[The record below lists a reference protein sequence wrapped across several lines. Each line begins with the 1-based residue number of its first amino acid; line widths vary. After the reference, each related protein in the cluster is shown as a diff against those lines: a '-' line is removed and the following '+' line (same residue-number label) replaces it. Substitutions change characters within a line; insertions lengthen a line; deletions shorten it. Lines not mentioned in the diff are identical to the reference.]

1 METKM
6 KLTNEEKIQALELTD
21 IQEKAFKKLQKAL
34 TECDKKGIKFIGME
48 EFHYAFNGNNLESTR
63 DYGLNDNLLE
73 DEVDFRDVE
82 NAPSIIMIEPYVN
95 VSVALKV
102 KT

>member
-1 METKM
+1 M
-6 KLTNEEKIQALELTD
+6 KLSSEAKIKALELTD
-21 IQEKAFKKLQKAL
+21 IQEKAFNKLRKAL
-34 TECDKKGIKFIGME
+34 AECGKSGIKFIGME
-48 EFHYAFNGNNLESTR
+48 EFHYAFNGNNLESDR
-63 DYGLNDNLLE
+63 DYIWRDELAD

-82 NAPSIIMIEPYVN
+82 NAPSIVMLEPYVN